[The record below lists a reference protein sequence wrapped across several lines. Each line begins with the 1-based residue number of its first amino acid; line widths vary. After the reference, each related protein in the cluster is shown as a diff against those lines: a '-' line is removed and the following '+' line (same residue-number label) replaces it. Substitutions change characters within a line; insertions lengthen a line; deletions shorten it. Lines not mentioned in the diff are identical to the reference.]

1 MWLRA
6 MSFSYRDRLDMKAES
21 LGPRFIERRVIEK
34 KGPHCELNFYKSEC
48 ESVKFFKAQVAA
60 LNP

>member
-1 MWLRA
+1 
-6 MSFSYRDRLDMKAES
+6 MKAES